1 LKVTT
6 QQTEDCVTS
15 LTIEV
20 DDETMAAAKRK
31 AAQDASRRF
40 QIPGFRKGKAPYD
53 VIVRLVGDDYLTHEA
68 LENVAPELVAK
79 AIEEQEIEP
88 YSRPELTEME
98 AHPPRITVNVPT
110 EPVVE
115 LGDYR
120 SVKVEREPAE
130 VTDEAVDEYLDEL
143 RRQRGHLEPI
153 ERPLQVGDVVNGRM
167 LVEVEDGPKDD
178 DESAR
183 FPVPSVEEEGVPGLS
198 EHLVGAIV
206 GDVVEFDTVF
216 PVDHPNDDIAGKKAH
231 VTVELNETH
240 AQVLPELNDEFAV
253 MMGDYDD
260 LANLRQ
266 EMRQRLEGQAKETA
280 EEKLRQSAVEALV
293 AGATIKYP
301 QAAVE
306 DELDR
311 LMSAL
316 EQRLRQQRISL
327 EAYYQAMKT
336 TREELRERQR
346 PVAEKNVREGQA
358 LRQLIK
364 EEGIEASDEELTAR
378 INRMAQDM
386 GAGAAGVSEYLSSP
400 EFRARVAA
408 SLVMERGMRR
418 LVSIV
423 TGEPEPEEEEI
434 PLEEMPSPA
443 VEIVETAEG
452 EDEASTP
459 KEE

>member
-1 LKVTT
+1 MKVTT
-6 QQTEDCVTS
+6 QQTEDCVIS

-31 AAQDASRRF
+31 AAQEASGRF

-53 VIVRLVGDDYLTHEA
+53 VIVRLMGEDYLTHEA
-68 LENVAPELVAK
+68 LENVAPELVTK

-88 YSRPELTEME
+88 YSRPELTELD
-98 AHPPRITVNVPT
+98 AHPPRIVVAIPT

-120 SVKVEREPAE
+120 SIKVEREPVE
-130 VTDEAVDEYLDEL
+130 VTEEALDEYLQEL

-153 ERPLQVGDVVNGRM
+153 ERPLQVGDIVSGRM
-167 LVEVEDGPKDD
+167 LIQVEDGPTDD
-178 DESAR
+178 DEQAR
-183 FPVPSVEEEGVPGLS
+183 FPVPTVEEEGVPGLS
-198 EHLVGAIV
+198 EHLVGATV

-216 PVDHPNDDIAGKKAH
+216 PVDHPNDQVAGKNAH
-231 VTVELNETH
+231 VTVELNET
-240 AQVLPELNDEFAV
+240 QTLVLPELNDEFAV

-260 LANLRQ
+260 LAALRQ
-266 EMRQRLEGQAKETA
+266 EMRQRLESQAKDSA

-293 AGATIKYP
+293 AGASIKFP
-301 QAAVE
+301 RAAVE

-311 LMSAL
+311 LMASL

-346 PVAEKNVREGQA
+346 ALAEKNVREGQA
-358 LRQLIK
+358 LRQLIAA
-364 EEGIEASDEELTAR
+364 EGIEATDEELTAR

-386 GAGAAGVSEYLSSP
+386 GTGAAGVEEYLRSP
-400 EFRARVAA
+400 EFRARVGA
-408 SLVMERGMRR
+408 SLMMERGMRR

-423 TGEPEPEEEEI
+423 TGEPEPPEEEL
-434 PLEEMPSPA
+434 PLEDMPSPA
-443 VEIVETAEG
+443 VQLIEAADG
-452 EDEASTP
+452 EDETATP

>member
-1 LKVTT
+1 MKVTT

-20 DDETMAAAKRK
+20 DDETMAAAKRE
-31 AAQDASRRF
+31 AAQEASRRF

-53 VIVRLVGDDYLTHEA
+53 VIVRLIGDDYLTHEA
-68 LENVAPELVAK
+68 LESVAPELVAK

-88 YSRPELTEME
+88 YSRPELTELE
-98 AHPPRITVNVPT
+98 AHPPRISVDVPT
-110 EPVVE
+110 EPIVE

-120 SVKVEREPAE
+120 SLKVEREPAE
-130 VTDEAVDEYLDEL
+130 VTDEAVDEYLAEL
-143 RRQRGHLEPI
+143 RRQRGHLEPV
-153 ERPLQVGDVVNGRM
+153 ERPLQVGDVVSGR
-167 LVEVEDGPKDD
+167 LLIQVEDGPTDD
-178 DESAR
+178 DEKAR
-183 FPVPSVEEEGVPGLS
+183 FPVPSPEDEGVPGLS
-198 EHLVGAIV
+198 EHLVGATV

-216 PVDHPNDDIAGKKAH
+216 PVDHPNDDVAGKNAH

-240 AQVLPELNDEFAV
+240 AEVLPELNDEFAV

-260 LANLRQ
+260 LAALRQ
-266 EMRQRLEGQAKETA
+266 EMRGRLERQAKETA

-293 AGATIKYP
+293 ADATIKFP
-301 QAAVE
+301 KAAVE

-311 LMSAL
+311 LMANL

-346 PVAEKNVREGQA
+346 SVAEKNVREGQA

-364 EEGIEASDEELTAR
+364 AEEIEATDEELTAR

-386 GAGAAGVSEYLSSP
+386 GAGSAEMSEYLHSP

-408 SLVMERGMRR
+408 GLVMERGMRR

-423 TGEPEPEEEEI
+423 TGEPEPPEEEL
-434 PLEEMPSPA
+434 PLEEMPAPA
-443 VEIVETAEG
+443 VEVVEAAEG
-452 EDEASTP
+452 EDEASAP